1 MTRPDPGSWDAD
13 LSRALTAA
21 EGIAGRL
28 AIWQARTEPDAHARR
43 CASDA
48 ITAIDTAA
56 AALGRIR
63 ARLITEARQADDA
76 ALARADELLAAAREG
91 PPGRDAEAAPGS
103 PQGAASREPHRR
115 PAVKS
120 WPSLAARADDGGEPR

>member
-13 LSRALTAA
+13 LSKALTAV
-21 EGIAGRL
+21 EGIGGRL
-28 AIWQARTEPDAHARR
+28 AIWEARTEPDAHARR

-48 ITAIDTAA
+48 IAAIDTAIG
-56 AALGRIR
+56 ALYRIR

-76 ALARADELLAAAREG
+76 ALARADELLARVREG
-91 PPGRDAEAAPGS
+91 PPGRDAEAAPGHR
-103 PQGAASREPHRR
+103 REPPPENPTSR

-120 WPSLAARADDGGEPR
+120 WPSLAGGADDGGEPR